1 MITRSANEGIVRKYP
16 VSGIRAHS
24 KERSLRK
31 LELAAFHRLAELGP
45 INNVGPLYFNLVG
58 RIGVTVCYCMT
69 DLIQYFKSGNNVA
82 KDSIFTVLRR
92 NWPETDIKL
101 AAVRKPFWIYVVGKA
116 AHCHRAAHMF

>member
-1 MITRSANEGIVRKYP
+1 MQADGDRKESQIRYSKAVRFSSRRYSCS
-16 VSGIRAHS
+16 V
-24 KERSLRK
+24 
-31 LELAAFHRLAELGP
+31 AFHRLTELGP